1 MYGAMN
7 DLTAD
12 QALRLRLDALF
23 TDYVQCIDC
32 DALEDWPDFFIES
45 GRYRITTREN
55 FEGELPASPI
65 YCDGQDMMRDR
76 ISAMR
81 RANVFDPQTYCHTF
95 SAIQVLG
102 EEEGTFR
109 VRSNFTVIR
118 TMADGEMS
126 VFAAGFYLDWVTE
139 EAGSLKFAERI
150 VVLDS
155 RRIDT
160 LLVIPL

>member
-1 MYGAMN
+1 MN

-12 QALRLRLDALF
+12 HALRFRLDVLF
-23 TDYVQCIDC
+23 SDYVQCIDG
-32 DALEDWPDFFIES
+32 DVLEEWPDFFIES

-55 FEGELPASPI
+55 FEGNLPASPI

-95 SAIQVLG
+95 SAIRVLG
-102 EEEGTFR
+102 KEEGTVR

-126 VFAAGFYLDWVTE
+126 VFAAGCYLDRVTE
-139 EAGSLKFAERI
+139 DVGNLKFAERI
-150 VVLDS
+150 VVLES